1 MYDTLTLWHRGA
13 CMELAP
19 LLSRV
24 AEHQRGQSYY
34 VTGDLK
40 NLNVVLTD
48 TGVSIKGSL
57 AKYFLD
63 DNMKTLNRGDS
74 QRAIEA
80 LCDTLHLPLHLAK
93 ITRADIAH
101 NFIMKH
107 PPAVYYPYLGDCHH
121 FKRFAKATSLY
132 YENGNKTKLFYDK
145 IAEVKYRGIQV
156 HDILQNQN
164 LLRFELRFMQRL
176 DKTFNVEEVTAQML
190 YDETFYMAMIDRWVN
205 EYKTINKIT
214 KMAFKENVQLE
225 PKDFMNQFY
234 LQTILSSGG
243 QTQLFELVEEARRR
257 GQFKRPEYA
266 SRTKAMIKDLC
277 QLDSLTEPSEL
288 IQELDSKIKQV
299 QTYYR

>member
-34 VTGDLK
+34 ITGDLK
-40 NLNVVLTD
+40 NLNIVLTD

-57 AKYFLD
+57 AKYYLD

-74 QRAIEA
+74 QRAIED
-80 LCDTLHLPLHLAK
+80 LSDTLHLPLHLAK

-101 NFIMKH
+101 NFVMQNQ
-107 PPAVYYPYLGDCHH
+107 PAVYYPYLGDCHH

-156 HDILQNQN
+156 HNILQNQN

-190 YDETFYMAMIDRWVN
+190 YDETFYIGIIDRWIN
-205 EYKTINKIT
+205 EYKNITKLT
-214 KMAFKENVQLE
+214 KMAFKESVQLE
-225 PKDFMNQFY
+225 PKDIMNQ
-234 LQTILSSGG
+234 LILLSINHLGG
-243 QTQLFELVEEARRR
+243 QNQIFELIEEVRKR

-266 SRTKAMIKDLC
+266 SRAKSMIKDLC
-277 QLDSLTEPSEL
+277 QLDNLTEPSEL
-288 IQELDSKIKQV
+288 IQELDSKVKQV
-299 QTYYR
+299 QMYYR